1 MPPKRRQPPTRNSQR
16 DPELRYRRDGG
27 FVHYP
32 GTGPNYRGKMNS
44 APNNSGGKNTATP
57 DIRKAMKAAGASRCL
72 RHTVSVQRQPATA
85 HHLPPRVVR
94 AEGVAA
100 ATQAQK
106 KNKPTAVAPL
116 YVGRRCL
123 VLVGEDA
130 EATHYPATVVRHFK
144 KSKEAGVTHLLHFD
158 DGDIEKVGLPDAET
172 IHFLDEEPCVTRCV
186 CVRCVMREPSGREL
200 PV

>member
-72 RHTVSVQRQPATA
+72 RHTVAVQRQPATA

-106 KNKPTAVAPL
+106 KSKPKTTTPTKREQKRAITRDQMSQAK
-116 YVGRRCL
+116 
-123 VLVGEDA
+123 A
-130 EATHYPATVVRHFK
+130 AK
-144 KSKEAGVTHLLHFD
+144 KQKQAQAGSSASH
-158 DGDIEKVGLPDAET
+158 EMSSP
-172 IHFLDEEPCVTRCV
+172 
-186 CVRCVMREPSGREL
+186 PSGGPAKSHSLVTPEGFLMTHTRANISPRAAKSRL
-200 PV
+200 WS